1 MRVNA
6 PSDDNNFFR
15 KIKISLLFIISL
27 GVCIL
32 PSQAL
37 SDSLHL
43 AVASNFISP
52 IKKLAQDFEQE
63 TGHSITLSFGSSGKL
78 FAQIQNH
85 APYDIFLSA
94 DEGKPQALITKQ
106 LAVADSLTIY
116 AKGQLVLWSQTPIP
130 TNNLKETLLNASRI
144 AMANPRLAPY
154 GKAAEESLRNLSL
167 WDNIQNKLVLGEN
180 IGQTYQFTYSKNA
193 DIGFVA
199 LSQVLS
205 GDNKEHVLELP
216 KSLYKDINQAAV
228 ILSRTQK
235 PVLAASFMAFLM
247 RADNQAK
254 IVESGYA
261 NRATN

>member
-6 PSDDNNFFR
+6 PSEGNNFFR
-15 KIKISLLFIISL
+15 KIKISLLLIVSL

-37 SDSLHL
+37 SYSLHL

-94 DEGKPQALITKQ
+94 DESKPQALITKQ
-106 LAVADSLTIY
+106 LAVAGSLTIY
-116 AKGQLVLWSQTPIP
+116 AKGQLVLWSQAPIP
-130 TNNLKETLLNASRI
+130 TNDLKETLLNARRI

-154 GKAAEESLRNLSL
+154 GKAAEESLRNLNL
-167 WDNIQNKLVLGEN
+167 WNTIQHKLVLGEN

-193 DIGFVA
+193 DMGFVA

-205 GDNKEHVLELP
+205 GDSKEYVLELP

-261 NRATN
+261 NSTTN